1 MKQEKSGRTAAPSG
15 AALHLTALLRL
26 TTVLL
31 RLTTVLLHLTPV
43 QIHLT
48 KRAVY
53 RFFSMFYDAHK
64 ERREAY
70 GKNH

>member
-31 RLTTVLLHLTPV
+31 HLTPA